1 MSEQLTN
8 SNVGKGILAVGILI
22 IIVVTAAARV
32 PFSVASEVEVNVG
45 LDGTSWQLEAIDG
58 KAVLADSQITAQFQE
73 GQIAGSAGVNNYFA
87 GYEIAEDSLSIG
99 PAGSTMMMGPEDL
112 MDQETAFLSALQS
125 VKSFR
130 VDGDTLTLVTE
141 GGVLTFAADK

>member
-1 MSEQLTN
+1 MSEQLTH

-22 IIVVTAAARV
+22 IIVVTATAWV

-45 LDGTSWQLEAIDG
+45 LDGTSWKLEAIDG
-58 KAVLADSQITAQFQE
+58 KAVLADSRITAQFQE
-73 GQIAGSAGVNNYFA
+73 GQLAGSAGVNNYFA
-87 GYEIAEDSLSIG
+87 GYEMAGGSLSIG
-99 PAGSTMMMGPEDL
+99 LAGATMMMGPEEL
-112 MDQETAFLSALQS
+112 MDQEMAFLSALQS